1 MDNLFL
7 QATREKFR
15 FESPKGDLS
24 VEQLWDLPLTSRT
37 GFDLDTVAKT
47 VNADLKASN
56 EESFVNVNNNPAVS
70 RLQAKLVL
78 DWKPL
83 KDQFGEDYTRDRDFK
98 SAMIEDVAAL
108 KDIFPKLPLKLTER
122 GLEMEAA
129 DASALSIPKRILTA

>member
-7 QATREKFR
+7 QATRKKFR

-37 GFDLDTVAKT
+37 GFDLDTVAKA

-70 RLQAKLVL
+70 RLQAKLEVVKAIIEVKLAQAEATKKRAEKAAERQRLMEVL
-78 DWKPL
+78 HSK
-83 KDQFGEDYTRDRDFK
+83 KDQELYGLSVEE
-98 SAMIEDVAAL
+98 IERRL
-108 KDIFPKLPLKLTER
+108 SQ
-122 GLEMEAA
+122 LE
-129 DASALSIPKRILTA
+129 

>member
-37 GFDLDTVAKT
+37 GFDLDTVAKA

-70 RLQAKLVL
+70 RLQAKLEVVKAIIEVKLAQAEATKKRAEKAAERQRLMEVL
-78 DWKPL
+78 HSK
-83 KDQFGEDYTRDRDFK
+83 KDQELQGLSVEE
-98 SAMIEDVAAL
+98 IERRL
-108 KDIFPKLPLKLTER
+108 SQ
-122 GLEMEAA
+122 LE
-129 DASALSIPKRILTA
+129 

>member
-7 QATREKFR
+7 KATREKFR

-70 RLQAKLVL
+70 RLQAKLEVVKAIIEVKLAQAEATKKRAEKAAERQRLMEVL
-78 DWKPL
+78 RSK
-83 KDQFGEDYTRDRDFK
+83 KDQELQGLSVEE
-98 SAMIEDVAAL
+98 IERRL
-108 KDIFPKLPLKLTER
+108 SL
-122 GLEMEAA
+122 LE
-129 DASALSIPKRILTA
+129 

>member
-70 RLQAKLVL
+70 RLQAKLEVVKAIIEVKLAQAEATKKHAEKVAERQRLMEVL
-78 DWKPL
+78 HSK
-83 KDQFGEDYTRDRDFK
+83 KDQELQGLSVEE
-98 SAMIEDVAAL
+98 IERRL
-108 KDIFPKLPLKLTER
+108 SL
-122 GLEMEAA
+122 LE
-129 DASALSIPKRILTA
+129 

>member
-1 MDNLFL
+1 MENLFL

-37 GFDLDTVAKT
+37 GFDLDTVAKA

-70 RLQAKLVL
+70 RLQAKLEVVKAIIEVKLAQAEATKKRVEKAAERQRLMEVL
-78 DWKPL
+78 HSK
-83 KDQFGEDYTRDRDFK
+83 KDQELQGLSVEE
-98 SAMIEDVAAL
+98 IE
-108 KDIFPKLPLKLTER
+108 R
-122 GLEMEAA
+122 R
-129 DASALSIPKRILTA
+129 LSQLD

>member
-37 GFDLDTVAKT
+37 GFDLDTVAKA

-70 RLQAKLVL
+70 RLQAKLEVVKAIIEVKLAQAEATKKRFEKAAERQRLMEVL
-78 DWKPL
+78 HSK
-83 KDQFGEDYTRDRDFK
+83 KDQELQGLSVEE
-98 SAMIEDVAAL
+98 IERRL
-108 KDIFPKLPLKLTER
+108 SQ
-122 GLEMEAA
+122 LE
-129 DASALSIPKRILTA
+129 

>member
-37 GFDLDTVAKT
+37 GFDLDTVTKA

-70 RLQAKLVL
+70 RLQAKLEVVKAIIEVKLAQAEATKKHAEKIAERQRLMEVL
-78 DWKPL
+78 QSK
-83 KDQFGEDYTRDRDFK
+83 KDQELQGLSVEE
-98 SAMIEDVAAL
+98 IERRL
-108 KDIFPKLPLKLTER
+108 SQ
-122 GLEMEAA
+122 LE
-129 DASALSIPKRILTA
+129 

>member
-15 FESPKGDLS
+15 FESTKGDLS

-37 GFDLDTVAKT
+37 GFDLDTVAKA

-70 RLQAKLVL
+70 RLQAKLEVVKAIIEVKLAQAEATKKRAEKAAERQRLMEVL
-78 DWKPL
+78 HSK
-83 KDQFGEDYTRDRDFK
+83 KDQELQGLSVEE
-98 SAMIEDVAAL
+98 IERRL
-108 KDIFPKLPLKLTER
+108 SQ
-122 GLEMEAA
+122 LE
-129 DASALSIPKRILTA
+129 

>member
-70 RLQAKLVL
+70 RLQAKLEVVKAIIEVKLAQAEATKKHAEKVAERQRLMEVL
-78 DWKPL
+78 HSK
-83 KDQFGEDYTRDRDFK
+83 KDQELQGLSVEE
-98 SAMIEDVAAL
+98 IERRLAQLD
-108 KDIFPKLPLKLTER
+108 
-122 GLEMEAA
+122 
-129 DASALSIPKRILTA
+129 

>member
-1 MDNLFL
+1 MENLFL

-37 GFDLDTVAKT
+37 GFDLDTVAKA

-70 RLQAKLVL
+70 RLQAKLEVVKAIIEVKLAQAEATKKRAEKAAERQRLMEVL
-78 DWKPL
+78 HSK
-83 KDQFGEDYTRDRDFK
+83 KDQELQGLSVEE
-98 SAMIEDVAAL
+98 IERRL
-108 KDIFPKLPLKLTER
+108 SQ
-122 GLEMEAA
+122 LE
-129 DASALSIPKRILTA
+129 

>member
-15 FESPKGDLS
+15 FESNKGDLS

-70 RLQAKLVL
+70 RLQAKLEVVKAIIEVKLAQAEATKKRAEKAVERQRLMEVL
-78 DWKPL
+78 HSK
-83 KDQFGEDYTRDRDFK
+83 KDQELQGLSVEE
-98 SAMIEDVAAL
+98 IERRL
-108 KDIFPKLPLKLTER
+108 SL
-122 GLEMEAA
+122 LE
-129 DASALSIPKRILTA
+129 

>member
-15 FESPKGDLS
+15 FESNKGDLS

-70 RLQAKLVL
+70 RLQAKLEIVKAIIEVKLAQAEATKKRAEKAAERQRLMEVL
-78 DWKPL
+78 HSK
-83 KDQFGEDYTRDRDFK
+83 KDQELQGLSVEE
-98 SAMIEDVAAL
+98 IERRL
-108 KDIFPKLPLKLTER
+108 SQ
-122 GLEMEAA
+122 LE
-129 DASALSIPKRILTA
+129 

>member
-15 FESPKGDLS
+15 FESNKGDLS

-47 VNADLKASN
+47 VNANLKSSN

-70 RLQAKLVL
+70 RLQAQLEVVKAIIEVKLAQAEATKKRAEKAAERQRLMEVL
-78 DWKPL
+78 HSKM
-83 KDQFGEDYTRDRDFK
+83 DQELQGLSVEE
-98 SAMIEDVAAL
+98 IERRL
-108 KDIFPKLPLKLTER
+108 SL
-122 GLEMEAA
+122 LE
-129 DASALSIPKRILTA
+129 

>member
-15 FESPKGDLS
+15 FESNKGDLS

-37 GFDLDTVAKT
+37 GFDLDTVAKA

-70 RLQAKLVL
+70 RLQAKLEVVKAIIEVKLAQAEATKKRAEKAAERQRLMEVL
-78 DWKPL
+78 HSK
-83 KDQFGEDYTRDRDFK
+83 KDQELQGLSVEE
-98 SAMIEDVAAL
+98 IERRL
-108 KDIFPKLPLKLTER
+108 SL
-122 GLEMEAA
+122 LE
-129 DASALSIPKRILTA
+129 

>member
-15 FESPKGDLS
+15 FESNKGDLS

-70 RLQAKLVL
+70 RLQAKLEVVKAIIEVKLAQAEATKKRAEKAAERQRLMEVL
-78 DWKPL
+78 HSK
-83 KDQFGEDYTRDRDFK
+83 KDQELQGLSVEE
-98 SAMIEDVAAL
+98 IERRL
-108 KDIFPKLPLKLTER
+108 SQ
-122 GLEMEAA
+122 LE
-129 DASALSIPKRILTA
+129 